1 MKSSDI
7 KALASKSLK
16 QLKEQLEETQ
26 KELTQ
31 SRLAL
36 HANKLEDTSKVYR
49 LRKDIARIKTV
60 ITQKNTQE
68 DKKTVQGDA
77 AVKNSKK

>member
-1 MKSSDI
+1 MRSNDI

-16 QLKEQLEETQ
+16 QLQEQLDELT
-26 KELTQ
+26 KELSQ

-36 HANKLEDTSKVYR
+36 FANKLENTSKINR
-49 LRKDIARIKTV
+49 LRKDIARVKTV

-68 DKKTVQGDA
+68 KKSTKEVA
-77 AVKNSKK
+77 ADKNSEK